1 MFTSSGDPLV
11 GGEVL
16 VAISQKLCKL
26 QDQQHQKLELNED
39 GMSIKYANC
48 FKLKPISTWRYQT
61 EWIKILVPQEP
72 TKCQMIDLVLFQ
84 QISQFVM
91 LNKLSIK
98 PLKLYL
104 KSVALFIKL
113 FIRARERKIKFQI

>member
-39 GMSIKYANC
+39 GMSIKYAKH
-48 FKLKPISTWRYQT
+48 FT
-61 EWIKILVPQEP
+61 
-72 TKCQMIDLVLFQ
+72 
-84 QISQFVM
+84 
-91 LNKLSIK
+91 
-98 PLKLYL
+98 
-104 KSVALFIKL
+104 
-113 FIRARERKIKFQI
+113 KIKYNLIITTSKCGLSR